1 MKTVQQFLALTL
13 LAGLA
18 LAAVGNASA
27 QDFPTKPIRIVVPYT
42 PGGTTDNLARLCA
55 QELTKAWGQPVIV
68 DNRPGASGI
77 IASQLV
83 AEAAPDGYT
92 LLLGTSTQLAT
103 NVALYPKLSYNPVKD
118 FAPVAVLVK
127 GYNVLVVHPSIP
139 ATSVKELIALAKSKP
154 GQLNFATSGNGTSQ
168 HLSAELF
175 KSMAGV
181 NMMHIP
187 YKGSAPAL
195 VDLLSG
201 QVPVMFENILT
212 VVPHIKAGSLRALA
226 VTGAKRWPTLPDLP
240 TIAEAGLPGYEI
252 SGFYGIVAPAGTPK
266 PIVAKLNKELTRII
280 SNPDL
285 RERLLVQG
293 FEPSPSTPDEFTE
306 LIKTYIAKNAQI
318 VKEAGIKVD

>member
-13 LAGLA
+13 IAGLA
-18 LAAVGNASA
+18 LGTVGNASA

-42 PGGTTDNLARLCA
+42 PGGATDNLARLCA

-77 IASQLV
+77 IASQFV

-127 GYNVLVVHPSIP
+127 GDNVLVVHPSVP
-139 ATSVKELIALAKSKP
+139 ATNVKEPIALAKAKP

-181 NMMHIP
+181 DMMHIP

-195 VDLLSG
+195 ADLLSG
-201 QVPVMFENILT
+201 QVPVMFENIIT

-280 SNPDL
+280 SNPNL
-285 RERLLVQG
+285 RERLLIQG

-306 LIKTYIAKNAQI
+306 LIKTYIAKNAKI

>member
-1 MKTVQQFLALTL
+1 
-13 LAGLA
+13 
-18 LAAVGNASA
+18 
-27 QDFPTKPIRIVVPYT
+27 
-42 PGGTTDNLARLCA
+42 LCA

-127 GYNVLVVHPSIP
+127 GYNVLVVHPSVP

-181 NMMHIP
+181 NMVHIP

-226 VTGAKRWPTLPDLP
+226 VTGAKRWPTLADLP

-252 SGFYGIVAPAGTPK
+252 SGFYGIVVPAGTPK
-266 PIVAKLNKELTRII
+266 PIIAKLNKELTRII

-285 RERLLVQG
+285 RERLLIQG
-293 FEPSPSTPDEFTE
+293 FEPSPSTPDEFAE

>member
-27 QDFPTKPIRIVVPYT
+27 QDYPTKPIRIVVPYT

-127 GYNVLVVHPSIP
+127 GYNVLVVHPSVP
-139 ATSVKELIALAKSKP
+139 A
-154 GQLNFATSGNGTSQ
+154 
-168 HLSAELF
+168 
-175 KSMAGV
+175 
-181 NMMHIP
+181 
-187 YKGSAPAL
+187 
-195 VDLLSG
+195 
-201 QVPVMFENILT
+201 
-212 VVPHIKAGSLRALA
+212 
-226 VTGAKRWPTLPDLP
+226 
-240 TIAEAGLPGYEI
+240 
-252 SGFYGIVAPAGTPK
+252 
-266 PIVAKLNKELTRII
+266 
-280 SNPDL
+280 
-285 RERLLVQG
+285 
-293 FEPSPSTPDEFTE
+293 
-306 LIKTYIAKNAQI
+306 
-318 VKEAGIKVD
+318 